1 MCRLIR
7 ILVIDSPVLRENR
20 DAEKAVVE
28 KWPSKQDG
36 VLCVHTAA

>member
-7 ILVIDSPVLRENR
+7 TLLVDSPVLGENR

-28 KWPSKQDG
+28 KWPSKQEG
-36 VLCVHTAA
+36 IPCVHAAA

>member
-7 ILVIDSPVLRENR
+7 MLLVDSPDFVGLR

-28 KWPSKQDG
+28 KLPSKQDI
-36 VLCVHTAA
+36 VLGLHAAA